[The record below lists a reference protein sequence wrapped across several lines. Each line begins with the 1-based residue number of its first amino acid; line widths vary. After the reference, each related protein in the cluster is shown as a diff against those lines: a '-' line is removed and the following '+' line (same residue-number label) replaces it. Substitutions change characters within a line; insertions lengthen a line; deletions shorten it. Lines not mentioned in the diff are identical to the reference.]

1 MFVARGIRPNLHFGT
16 SISNATVDL
25 LMMAAWSLALESF
38 AGELIPVSTSCL
50 LCSVSYRIVLSHT
63 TLPVTIGCIGFL
75 LSVWISTEITLTVDS
90 VDG

>member
-1 MFVARGIRPNLHFGT
+1 MSVMCGFRPSLYFRT

-38 AGELIPVSTSCL
+38 PGELIPVSTFYL
-50 LCSVSYRIVLSHT
+50 LCSVSYSIALSHT